1 MKRIIMM
8 MALAAMCCMS
18 ATAQEKLFDRANV
31 QSPVVNPDGTVTFN
45 LFAPKAVK
53 VEVTGDFLPTR
64 TVEIPGRGSYD
75 APGVAALTEGPDDV
89 WTYTTGKLAPEM
101 YSYTFNI
108 DGMTGVKDPANIY
121 VNRDI
126 VSFTNIFIVSEQKGD
141 RGDLYRVNEVPHGNL
156 SKVWYN
162 SPTLKMQRRMTIY
175 TPPGYDKGGKY
186 PVLYLLHGA
195 GGDENAWSEL
205 GRAAQILDNLIA
217 TGKAKP
223 MIVVM
228 PNGNPNCQAAPG
240 EWSWGMY
247 TPGFGNSGTGPKE
260 PAVATIPASFM
271 DIVHYVDANYRTVK
285 KREGRAVCGLSM
297 GGGHTFAISL
307 AYPTTFD
314 YYGLFSAGLH
324 LGTGSRNQSFAE
336 QIKNDP
342 DFAQQSAR
350 LFGSKPKLYWMGM
363 GKTDFLY
370 QSTVDLRDYWDSKG
384 YKYEYVETDGG
395 HIWRNWRI
403 YLTMFAQKIFK

>member
-1 MKRIIMM
+1 MKKTIMTF
-8 MALAAMCCMS
+8 ALAAMCCVG
-18 ATAQEKLFDRANV
+18 AQAQEKLFNSASV
-31 QSPVVNPDGTVTFN
+31 QSPVVNKDGTVTFN

-53 VEVTGDFLPTR
+53 VEVTGDFLPTQQID
-64 TVEIPGRGSYD
+64 IPGYGKYD
-75 APGVAALTEGPDDV
+75 APGVAQLKEG
-89 WTYTTGKLAPEM
+89 K
-101 YSYTFNI
+101 N
-108 DGMTGVKDPANIY
+108 GVCNIY

-126 VSFTNIFIVSEQKGD
+126 VSFTNIFIVSDQKGD
-141 RGDLYRVNEVPHGNL
+141 KGDLYKVNEVPHGNL

-175 TPPGYDKGGKY
+175 TPAGYDKGGKY

-247 TPGFGNSGTGPKE
+247 TPGFRDGGTGPTA
-260 PAVATIPASFM
+260 PAAASIPESFM
-271 DIVHYVDANYRTVK
+271 DIVNYVDANYRTLK
-285 KREGRAVCGLSM
+285 DRSHRAICGLSM
-297 GGGHTFAISL
+297 GGGHTFHVSL
-307 AYPTTFD
+307 LYPNKFD

-324 LGTGSRNQSFAE
+324 LANGGYQDSFAK
-336 QIKNDP
+336 QIENNP
-342 DFAQQSAR
+342 TFAQQSAK

-370 QSTVDLRDYWDSKG
+370 QSTVDLRNYWDSKG

>member
-1 MKRIIMM
+1 MKKVILT
-8 MALAAMCCMS
+8 MALAAMCCVG
-18 ATAQEKLFDRANV
+18 AQAQEKLFNSASV
-31 QSPVVNPDGTVTFN
+31 QSPVVNADGTVTFN

-53 VEVTGDFLPTR
+53 VEVTGDFLPTQPI
-64 TVEIPGRGSYD
+64 EIPGYGKYD
-75 APGVAALTEGPDDV
+75 APGVAQLKEGKNGV
-89 WTYTTGKLAPEM
+89 WSYTTDKLAPEM

-126 VSFTNIFIVSEQKGD
+126 V
-141 RGDLYRVNEVPHGNL
+141 GNL

-175 TPPGYDKGGKY
+175 TPAGYDKGGKY

-247 TPGFGNSGTGPKE
+247 
-260 PAVATIPASFM
+260 
-271 DIVHYVDANYRTVK
+271 
-285 KREGRAVCGLSM
+285 RALW
-297 GGGHTFAISL
+297 IS
-307 AYPTTFD
+307 
-314 YYGLFSAGLH
+314 
-324 LGTGSRNQSFAE
+324 
-336 QIKNDP
+336 
-342 DFAQQSAR
+342 
-350 LFGSKPKLYWMGM
+350 
-363 GKTDFLY
+363 
-370 QSTVDLRDYWDSKG
+370 
-384 YKYEYVETDGG
+384 
-395 HIWRNWRI
+395 
-403 YLTMFAQKIFK
+403 